1 MQLIRRQPD
10 GQPLRAHLLAAAAA
24 GGALDPRLT
33 HQPPPAASALWH
45 AWLQL
50 ASSRPPGMGDPVA
63 VPLSEVCA
71 WQHLNGID
79 LNPWELDTVIAMDRA
94 AVAVLGSKQGGTP

>member
-10 GQPLRAHLLAAAAA
+10 GQPLRAHLLAAVAA
-24 GGALDPRLT
+24 GAAPDARLT
-33 HQPPPAASALWH
+33 HQPPPVATALWH

-63 VPLSEVCA
+63 VPLSEIDA
-71 WQHLNGID
+71 WQRLNGIEF
-79 LNPWELDTVIAMDRA
+79 NPWELDTVIAMDRA